1 MPRHFAIKSW
11 KLMIPRQWGAHA
23 YILSL
28 TDVLCPQNRNNKEN
42 LDKNRVLKA
51 ISRDK
56 QWCVDEI
63 NGVITEYS
71 LYCCS
76 VGNVPLAGVDGCL
89 SK

>member
-1 MPRHFAIKSW
+1 MSRHFAIRFW
-11 KLMIPRQWGAHA
+11 KLIIPRQWGAHA
-23 YILSL
+23 YIPSL

-42 LDKNRVLKA
+42 QDKNRVLKA

-63 NGVITEYS
+63 NGVLTKY
-71 LYCCS
+71 LLCCCFA
-76 VGNVPLAGVDGCL
+76 GNVPLAGVDGCS